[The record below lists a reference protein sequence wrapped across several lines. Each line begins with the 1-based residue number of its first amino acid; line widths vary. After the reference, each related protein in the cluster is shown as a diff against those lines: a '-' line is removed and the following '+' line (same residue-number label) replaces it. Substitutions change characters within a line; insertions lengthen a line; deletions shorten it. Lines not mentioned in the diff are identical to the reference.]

1 MIKKIKTIIKK
12 VKRRLFGKLC
22 ECMPKKKS
30 KRGRPKKK

>member
-22 ECMPKKKS
+22 ECGEK
-30 KRGRPKKK
+30 